1 MAYATV
7 EDVASGFR
15 ELDADDQSRAAALLD
30 EAKIIID
37 AYTTT
42 ASDDAKKVVS
52 CRMVR
57 RAIGDD
63 TGLGFP
69 MGATQGT
76 MTAGTYS
83 QSWTLSNGSAGELYL
98 TKLEKKML
106 GIGEKI
112 GMTNPFEDM
121 TNA

>member
-7 EDVASGFR
+7 DDVVKGYQ
-15 ELDADDQSRAAALLD
+15 ELDTDDQARAAVLLD
-30 EAKIIID
+30 EAQVIID

-63 TGLGFP
+63 TDLGFP

-76 MTAGTYS
+76 MTAGSYS

-106 GIGEKI
+106 GLGEKI
-112 GMTNPFEDM
+112 GMTNPFEGLYDD
-121 TNA
+121 

>member
-7 EDVASGFR
+7 DDVVKGYQ
-15 ELDADDQSRAAALLD
+15 ELDTDDQARAAVLLD
-30 EAKIIID
+30 EAQVIID

-63 TGLGFP
+63 TDLGFP

-76 MTAGTYS
+76 MTAGSYS

-112 GMTNPFEDM
+112 GVTNPFEDM